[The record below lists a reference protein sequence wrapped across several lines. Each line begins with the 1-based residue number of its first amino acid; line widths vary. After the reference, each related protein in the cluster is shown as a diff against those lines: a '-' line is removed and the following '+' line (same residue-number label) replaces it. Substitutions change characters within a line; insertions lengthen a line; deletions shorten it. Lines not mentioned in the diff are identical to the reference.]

1 MTHRRIIIRHNH
13 SDARL
18 PCTQVKA
25 LAVAYAKLAE
35 IVANHYVAF
44 KRGAGLPL
52 WTHPP
57 KDASLGLPGSGRL
70 KVGYV
75 SSDLVNHPLAH
86 LMQSV
91 FGFHD
96 RSRFEI
102 FCYSLRASDNSVHRQ
117 VIERD
122 VEVRLSTCSQMRFLR
137 PSAGARA
144 GGEGV

>member
-1 MTHRRIIIRHNH
+1 M
-13 SDARL
+13 
-18 PCTQVKA
+18 KA